1 MNSRPVHRPGSRAS
15 GIVLPTALII
25 LLILSVAAVVL
36 VEQISSQTRMAANSA
51 NMDTTLQAAE
61 ATLRS
66 AVSQLLGN
74 KYSEANFRSNSGG
87 TYYFNAANYSAS
99 TPVPWQTTAGWNTA
113 ITDPTAFTAGDLTK
127 SRKYMIEELPAVIS
141 PGGSSQKAYRI
152 TARVLGQDGQTVVM
166 LQTLYKL

>member
-1 MNSRPVHRPGSRAS
+1 MRRAADGAGLT
-15 GIVLPTALII
+15 GITI
-25 LLILSVAAVVL
+25 
-36 VEQISSQTRMAANSA
+36 E
-51 NMDTTLQAAE
+51 
-61 ATLRS
+61 
-66 AVSQLLGN
+66 
-74 KYSEANFRSNSGG
+74 K
-87 TYYFNAANYSAS
+87 AS